1 MRLLTTLV
9 FSVLVLACSSA
20 PAEPVTPVWGKQ
32 ACDHCMMLV
41 SERRSAAQLVLPSGS
56 RKFFDDVGCLAAW
69 LDQSGQAAQKAWVR
83 APVGEAW
90 IDAFAARYGAGNR
103 TPMDYGFLA
112 SPQGISFQEL
122 RSVLQERSARRKEEY
137 P

>member
-1 MRLLTTLV
+1 MRLLTSIV
-9 FSVLVLACSSA
+9 FSMLVLACSSA

-41 SERRSAAQLVLPSGS
+41 SERRSAAQLMLPSGS

-69 LDQSGQAAQKAWVR
+69 LDESGQVPHKAWVR
-83 APVGEAW
+83 APIGDAW
-90 IDAFAARYGAGNR
+90 IDAFAAHYSGGNR
-103 TPMDYGFLA
+103 TPMDYGFLPSA
-112 SPQGISFQEL
+112 QGISFQEL
-122 RSVLQERSARRKEEY
+122 RSVLQERSAQRREEQ